1 MAENMKKQI
10 YMWPSYWGKPVAHGS
25 MGAVSTNNIYATR
38 AGLEILN
45 KGGNA
50 FDAAVAVSLT
60 LSVVEPHHSGI
71 GGGCF
76 TLLYDARTGKTEGI
90 DGRGIA
96 PAKATSTLFLKDGEV
111 QDEWKDLGG
120 QSVALPGLLKT
131 MDIMLKNYGTMS
143 LEEVLEPAIRC
154 AREGKH

>member
-1 MAENMKKQI
+1 MAQNMKKQI

-25 MGAVSTNNIYATR
+25 MGAVSCNNIYATR

-76 TLLYDARTGKTEGI
+76 SLLYDAKTGKTEGI

-96 PAKATSTLFLKDGEV
+96 PAKATFPL
-111 QDEWKDLGG
+111 
-120 QSVALPGLLKT
+120 
-131 MDIMLKNYGTMS
+131 
-143 LEEVLEPAIRC
+143 
-154 AREGKH
+154 